1 MGDTAK
7 EFFIRGEIPVNAYPT
22 VRNQLLSSPAYVA
35 AKSAFLAATL
45 DGSKK
50 AEGIRDAASPEI
62 HAQYLETLKGLENLK
77 GREMYF
83 KYLSSGIGTG
93 PFVELLDGSRKI
105 DLITG
110 IGINFFG
117 HAHPALME
125 ELLDGVTSDVMQ
137 GNLQPGFESEEI
149 IRTVLANVGTKSRLK
164 HGWLL
169 GSGTMSNET
178 ALKIIRQKKFPATR
192 IFAFAD
198 CFAGRSTAMQEITD
212 NPKYREGQPTYGEV
226 THLPFYD
233 PKLGVDASAALT
245 VARLEEEIGREPG
258 KYAGLM
264 IELVQGEGG
273 VRWAPRDW
281 YVKVFEAAKKGGLA
295 IWADEVQTFGRL
307 ESLFAYEHFDLAE
320 YFDVVTIGK
329 LLHACMALYTE
340 EMNPRPGLVAGTFT
354 GSAAALR
361 TGRRVV
367 EMLTRDGYYGPDG
380 KIAKLS
386 KYFGSGIEKLK
397 TGSCKGMIG
406 EVRVI
411 GGMIGFGVLGQN
423 LDDTKRFL
431 MKLFSNGVVA
441 FYAGHDPYVVRCLPP
456 FGVMKENEI
465 DLALTTIEKTLLSFK

>member
-1 MGDTAK
+1 M
-7 EFFIRGEIPVNAYPT
+7 NANHT
-22 VRNQLLSSPAYVA
+22 IRNQLISSPAYQTAKTAFLKVALDGAKA
-35 AKSAFLAATL
+35 AKGIH
-45 DGSKK
+45 GST
-50 AEGIRDAASPEI
+50 SPEI
-62 HAQYLETLKGLENLK
+62 TAQYLETLKGLEKLK

-83 KYLSSGIGTG
+83 KYLSSGIGSG
-93 PFVELLDGSRKI
+93 PFIELLDGSRKL

-117 HAHPALME
+117 HSHPALME

-178 ALKIIRQKKFPATR
+178 ALKIIRQKKYPATR
-192 IFAFAD
+192 MFAFAD
-198 CFAGRSTAMQEITD
+198 CFAGRSTAMQEISD

-226 THLPFYD
+226 THLPFFD
-233 PKLGVDASAALT
+233 PKLGLETSAALT
-245 VARLEEEIGREPG
+245 VKRLEEEVLRQPG
-258 KYAGLM
+258 KYAGMM
-264 IELVQGEGG
+264 IEIVQGEGG
-273 VRWAPRDW
+273 IRYAPREW
-281 YVKVFEAAKKGGLA
+281 YVKVFEAAKKSGLA

-320 YFDVVTIGK
+320 YFDVVTVGK

-340 EMNPRPGLVAGTFT
+340 EMNPRAGLVAGTFT

-367 EMLTRDGYYGPDG
+367 EMLTRDGYYGPEG

-386 KYFGSGIEKLK
+386 RHFERGIEKLK
-397 TGSCKGMIG
+397 AGSCKGLIG

-411 GGMIGFGVLGQN
+411 GGMVGFGVLGQN
-423 LDDTKRFL
+423 LDDTKKFL
-431 MKLFSNGVVA
+431 MKLFAEGVVA

-456 FGVMKENEI
+456 FGVMTETEI
-465 DLALTTIEKTLLSFK
+465 DLALSVIEKTLLSFK